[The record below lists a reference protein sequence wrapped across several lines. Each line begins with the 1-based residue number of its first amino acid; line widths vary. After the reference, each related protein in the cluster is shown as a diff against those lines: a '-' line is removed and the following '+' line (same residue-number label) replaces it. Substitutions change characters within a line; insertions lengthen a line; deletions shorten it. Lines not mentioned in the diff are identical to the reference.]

1 MNFQENP
8 TQLARAIQSLGMDV
22 AEAQKKG
29 LHLLYASP
37 VELQIDSI
45 IVELFR
51 TIEKGAIRRVVVDA
65 VGDLI
70 GAASDQQR
78 LYGYLYALVQH
89 FVVKRVATFLTL
101 ETTAEGG
108 KPMEGQLSALSDAI
122 LGLAP
127 RARWRHSPS
136 HPAHHQGP
144 RHQPRP
150 QHAAAADHFQGRERR
165 LMPGPLNPED
175 KRYAQFR
182 KLTEVSRSLTYART
196 VDEVL
201 RLTVDRAAEILES
214 DKAVLMLTNAEGLL
228 SVRAAH
234 GLPELATERFGE
246 PLSDTIMTR
255 LQGLLGV
262 DAQHFLGV
270 PLVVGGEVTGILA
283 VTLRCVAQG
292 REEEEWLLSALADQA
307 AVALEKSRLDE
318 TAEFRERLIG
328 IVSHDLRNP
337 ISAVLLGAT
346 VLLRTERIW
355 TSGRSGSWRG
365 CSPSAERAAR
375 MIRDLLDYTQ
385 ARLGGG
391 IRLEKKLTDVHAVVR
406 GVVEEMV
413 VVHAE
418 RDIDLHQD
426 GDARGECDSDRVA
439 QIVGNLLSNAIT
451 YSPPGTPI
459 RVHTSGQDEQVEGQV
474 QGQVDPECSQPGRSH
489 PPFAPRKYLRGNA
502 TGARRR

>member
-1 MNFQENP
+1 
-8 TQLARAIQSLGMDV
+8 
-22 AEAQKKG
+22 
-29 LHLLYASP
+29 
-37 VELQIDSI
+37 
-45 IVELFR
+45 
-51 TIEKGAIRRVVVDA
+51 
-65 VGDLI
+65 
-70 GAASDQQR
+70 
-78 LYGYLYALVQH
+78 
-89 FVVKRVATFLTL
+89 
-101 ETTAEGG
+101 
-108 KPMEGQLSALSDAI
+108 
-122 LGLAP
+122 
-127 RARWRHSPS
+127 
-136 HPAHHQGP
+136 
-144 RHQPRP
+144 
-150 QHAAAADHFQGRERR
+150 
-165 LMPGPLNPED
+165 MPGPLKPED

-214 DKAVLMLTNAEGLL
+214 DKAVLMLTNAEGSL

-270 PLVVGGEVTGILA
+270 PLVVGGEVTGVLA
-283 VTLRCVAQG
+283 VTLRGVLQG
-292 REEEEWLLSALADQA
+292 REEDEWLLSALADQA

-337 ISAVLLGAT
+337 ISVVLLGAT
-346 VLLRTERIW
+346 VLLRRADLDERTIR
-355 TSGRSGSWRG
+355 TVARMQS
-365 CSPSAERAAR
+365 SAERAAR

-391 IRLEKKLTDVHAVVR
+391 IRLEKRVTDVHAIVR

-418 RDIDLHQD
+418 RDIHLHQD
-426 GDARGECDSDRVA
+426 GDGRCGCDSDRVA

-459 RVHTSGQDEQVEGQV
+459 RVHTSGPGGQQGGQQDGHVVLTVHNLGAPIAPSHLKYIFEAMQRAAPQVNVAARSVGLGLYIVRHLVEAHSGTIDVASHAGEGTTFTV
-474 QGQVDPECSQPGRSH
+474 HLPVG
-489 PPFAPRKYLRGNA
+489 K
-502 TGARRR
+502 T

>member
-1 MNFQENP
+1 
-8 TQLARAIQSLGMDV
+8 
-22 AEAQKKG
+22 
-29 LHLLYASP
+29 
-37 VELQIDSI
+37 
-45 IVELFR
+45 
-51 TIEKGAIRRVVVDA
+51 
-65 VGDLI
+65 
-70 GAASDQQR
+70 
-78 LYGYLYALVQH
+78 
-89 FVVKRVATFLTL
+89 
-101 ETTAEGG
+101 
-108 KPMEGQLSALSDAI
+108 
-122 LGLAP
+122 
-127 RARWRHSPS
+127 
-136 HPAHHQGP
+136 
-144 RHQPRP
+144 
-150 QHAAAADHFQGRERR
+150 
-165 LMPGPLNPED
+165 MPGPLKPED

-214 DKAVLMLTNAEGLL
+214 DKAVLMLTNAEGSLL
-228 SVRAAH
+228 VRAAH

-270 PLVVGGEVTGILA
+270 PLVVGGEVTGVLA
-283 VTLRCVAQG
+283 VTLRGVLQG
-292 REEEEWLLSALADQA
+292 REEDEWMLSALADQA

-337 ISAVLLGAT
+337 ISVVLLGAT
-346 VLLRTERIW
+346 VLLRRADLDERTIR
-355 TSGRSGSWRG
+355 TVARMQS
-365 CSPSAERAAR
+365 SAERAAR

-391 IRLEKKLTDVHAVVR
+391 IRLEKKVTDVHAIVR

-418 RDIDLHQD
+418 RDIHLHQD
-426 GDARGECDSDRVA
+426 GDGRCGCDSDRVA

-459 RVHTSGQDEQVEGQV
+459 RVHTSGPGGQQGGQQDGHVVLTVHNLGAPIAPSHLKHIFEAMQRAAPQVNVAARSVGLGLYIVRHLVEAHSGTIDVASHAGEGTTFTV
-474 QGQVDPECSQPGRSH
+474 HLPVG
-489 PPFAPRKYLRGNA
+489 K
-502 TGARRR
+502 T

>member
-1 MNFQENP
+1 
-8 TQLARAIQSLGMDV
+8 
-22 AEAQKKG
+22 
-29 LHLLYASP
+29 
-37 VELQIDSI
+37 
-45 IVELFR
+45 
-51 TIEKGAIRRVVVDA
+51 
-65 VGDLI
+65 
-70 GAASDQQR
+70 
-78 LYGYLYALVQH
+78 
-89 FVVKRVATFLTL
+89 
-101 ETTAEGG
+101 
-108 KPMEGQLSALSDAI
+108 
-122 LGLAP
+122 
-127 RARWRHSPS
+127 
-136 HPAHHQGP
+136 
-144 RHQPRP
+144 
-150 QHAAAADHFQGRERR
+150 
-165 LMPGPLNPED
+165 MPGPLKPED

-214 DKAVLMLTNAEGLL
+214 DKAVLMLTNAEGSL

-270 PLVVGGEVTGILA
+270 PLVVGGEVTGVLA
-283 VTLRCVAQG
+283 VTLRGVPQG
-292 REEEEWLLSALADQA
+292 REEDEWLLSALADQA

-337 ISAVLLGAT
+337 ISVVLLGAT
-346 VLLRTERIW
+346 VLLRRADLDERTIR
-355 TSGRSGSWRG
+355 TVARMQS
-365 CSPSAERAAR
+365 SAERAAR

-391 IRLEKKLTDVHAVVR
+391 IRLDKKLTDVHAIVR

-426 GDARGECDSDRVA
+426 GDARCACDSDRVA

-459 RVHTSGQDEQVEGQV
+459 RVHTSGQGGQQGGQQGGEQDGHVVLTVHNLGAPIAPSHLKHIFEAMQRAAPQVNVAARSVGLGLYIVRHLVEAHGGTIDV
-474 QGQVDPECSQPGRSH
+474 ASSAGEGTTFTVHLPAG
-489 PPFAPRKYLRGNA
+489 K
-502 TGARRR
+502 T